1 MAIKAGRVGVD
12 PSQVT
17 LSGYIKGGGVSPEVL
32 TKEEAQRIYQTIMG
46 MSEYLKKV
54 DANSL
59 YQKISDMVN
68 YQAKL
73 VSGQNIKRING
84 ENILGSGNITVL
96 TRTLAD
102 GIYQTISGMSEYA
115 LKSEIPDMDDVLTVY
130 DAPGYDDILTKTRA
144 QQLYTYTAGDGID
157 VTNNIISNIILD
169 ASRKAAV
176 RDVDLNDMTTAG
188 IYYVIATDST
198 AAENYHYP
206 SGANGLLIVAR
217 TSSSIIRQFFFRV
230 GTVGS
235 NEQYWYSRE
244 ASGTNFGEWMLL
256 YNSKTLKGGAG
267 IEIANGVINDQ
278 FIYKPG
284 DTITIST
291 PSTAPICMGGY
302 IGSSGTALNL
312 TFSLGRGI
320 SATSIS
326 ATTLRISV
334 YNATDRLILANATND
349 LITGSVYS
357 CTLTLNTETS
367 TVAVHVVKNDG
378 TTFGTNATSI
388 TGALTSGTFVFS

>member
-84 ENILGSGNITVL
+84 ESILGSGNITVL

-102 GIYQTISGMSEYA
+102 GIYQTISGMSDYA

-130 DAPGYDDILTKTRA
+130 DAPGYDDILTRTRA
-144 QQLYTYTAGDGID
+144 QQLYAYTAGDGID

-169 ASRKAAV
+169 ASRKPAV
-176 RDVDLNDMTTAG
+176 KDVDLNDMTTAG

-198 AAENYHYP
+198 VAANCHYP
-206 SGANGLLIVAR
+206 NGTNGLLIVAR

-230 GTVGS
+230 GSVGS

-334 YNATDRLILANATND
+334 YNATERLILANATND

-357 CTLTLNTETS
+357 CTLALNTETS